1 MLTGAD
7 LRVWHWKD
15 NHLERKRGLL
25 RERRR
30 CAGQKEPSH
39 LRFEP
44 GVRCTVTDNAWQP
57 DIKNHVLHNS
67 YLSFLRLP
75 FQPFSI
81 LTLKHLVR
89 LQEHCSIYMI
99 FLLHYF
105 YYLFFFKKKG
115 SSSLHSLILTF
126 HRVLSMTC
134 FFFYIRDRLLRLVSY
149 CASFIFFSVRHCL
162 LFSRLCS
169 ICYLAVSPLSPA
181 EGLCEL
187 AWSYSLVQHIKWP
200 HLSLNFIPSF
210 FK

>member
-57 DIKNHVLHNS
+57 DIENHVLHNS

-89 LQEHCSIYMI
+89 LQEQCSNYITFI
-99 FLLHYF
+99 I
-105 YYLFFFKKKG
+105 FFFLRKKAAHLCTHWYWHSIVCSPWLA
-115 SSSLHSLILTF
+115 SSFTFVIGFCVWFRTAHLLYSFLYDIVCFFLDSVPFVIWLFLHSRLP
-126 HRVLSMTC
+126 
-134 FFFYIRDRLLRLVSY
+134 RDFV
-149 CASFIFFSVRHCL
+149 
-162 LFSRLCS
+162 
-169 ICYLAVSPLSPA
+169 
-181 EGLCEL
+181 
-187 AWSYSLVQHIKWP
+187 
-200 HLSLNFIPSF
+200 N
-210 FK
+210 

>member
-57 DIKNHVLHNS
+57 DIENHVLHNS

-89 LQEHCSIYMI
+89 LQEQCSNYITFI
-99 FLLHYF
+99 FF
-105 YYLFFFKKKG
+105 FFFFKKKG

-126 HRVLSMTC
+126 HRVVSMTC
-134 FFFYIRDRLLRLVSY
+134 FCSTGFTLVIGFCVWFRTAHLLYSFLYDIVCFFLD
-149 CASFIFFSVRHCL
+149 SVPFVIW
-162 LFSRLCS
+162 LFLHSRLPRDF
-169 ICYLAVSPLSPA
+169 V
-181 EGLCEL
+181 
-187 AWSYSLVQHIKWP
+187 
-200 HLSLNFIPSF
+200 N
-210 FK
+210 